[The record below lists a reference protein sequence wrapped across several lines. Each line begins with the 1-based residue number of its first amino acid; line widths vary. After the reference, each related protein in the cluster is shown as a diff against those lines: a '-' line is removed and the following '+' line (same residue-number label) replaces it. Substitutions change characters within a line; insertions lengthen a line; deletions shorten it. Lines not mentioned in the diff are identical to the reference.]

1 MAHIQQQQF
10 CLSVRSKFP
19 KYFFNSKVLDCGS
32 LDINGSNKDLFINC
46 HYTGIDIAHGNNVDI
61 VSKIH
66 EFNARDGMYD
76 AICSTE
82 CFEHDK
88 FYNLSLSNIV
98 RMLRSGGL
106 LFFSCAT
113 TGRPEHGTRATTP
126 DNSPFT
132 SLDNEWQ
139 DYYKN
144 LTEEDIRNVLDVDK
158 IFEEY
163 HFSINEEI
171 KDLYF
176 CGIKK

>member
-1 MAHIQQQQF
+1 MAHIQQKEF
-10 CLSVRSKFP
+10 CLSLRNRVP
-19 KYFFNSKVLDCGS
+19 KYFFNTRVLDCGS
-32 LDINGSNKDLFINC
+32 LDINGSNKDLFVNC

-66 EFNARDGMYD
+66 EFNARDGLYD
-76 AICSTE
+76 TICSTE

-88 FYNLSLSNIV
+88 FYNLSLNNMV

-113 TGRPEHGTRATTP
+113 TGRPEHGTKATTP
-126 DNSPFT
+126 FNSPFT
-132 SLDNEWQ
+132 SSSESWE

-144 LTEEDIRNVLDVDK
+144 LTEEDIRDVLDIDG
-158 IFEEY
+158 IFSAY
-163 HFSINEEI
+163 QFSVNLEI

-176 CGIKK
+176 WGIKK